1 MGDFA
6 KDFWLAYQL
15 QPLCKINFLFE
26 SNNVCLVTTRSVRQR
41 VDAVKRTAEGDPAKL
56 MRQSP
61 RAWVFLGNHRGF
73 FKGQT
78 VFNNIKNYWAPKL
91 EVCIWSLFNYFGRT
105 QSANIYI
112 YIICIIV
119 FFNYPGLTFQLVRFQ
134 PGWYGTQNLYQQLFR
149 NQGSVVWII
158 AILAELKLMF
168 SHASSW
174 QERSLR
180 TGLGPLLGWNG
191 SERQVEAAWWIEGL
205 LWMWVINETGLTML
219 DPNIIKPP
227 L

>member
-112 YIICIIV
+112 YYLYYSIFFYYPATREISTWLIWNPKFIPTTIPKSRECRLNHSHTCWAETYV
-119 FFNYPGLTFQLVRFQ
+119 FPCFLLAGKIATNGTWSSTGAETAVKGKSKRLGGLR
-134 PGWYGTQNLYQQLFR
+134 GCC
-149 NQGSVVWII
+149 
-158 AILAELKLMF
+158 EC
-168 SHASSW
+168 
-174 QERSLR
+174 
-180 TGLGPLLGWNG
+180 
-191 SERQVEAAWWIEGL
+191 GL
-205 LWMWVINETGLTML
+205 LT
-219 DPNIIKPP
+219 KPASP
-227 L
+227 CWIQTL

>member
-1 MGDFA
+1 MSEKTMLEDWGWSQSLDTSLVHAVTMGDFA

-112 YIICIIV
+112 YIYYLYYSI
-119 FFNYPGLTFQLVRFQ
+119 FLLSRNSWDFNLVDME
-134 PGWYGTQNLYQQLFR
+134 PKIYTNNY
-149 NQGSVVWII
+149 
-158 AILAELKLMF
+158 
-168 SHASSW
+168 
-174 QERSLR
+174 
-180 TGLGPLLGWNG
+180 
-191 SERQVEAAWWIEGL
+191 SE
-205 LWMWVINETGLTML
+205 
-219 DPNIIKPP
+219 IKGMSFES
-227 L
+227 